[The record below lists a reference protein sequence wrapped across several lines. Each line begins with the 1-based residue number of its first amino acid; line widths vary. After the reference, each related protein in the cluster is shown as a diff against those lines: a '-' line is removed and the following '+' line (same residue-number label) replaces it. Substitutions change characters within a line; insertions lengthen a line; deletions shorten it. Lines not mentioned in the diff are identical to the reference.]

1 MDPENR
7 MRIEKCWDELVTSL
21 DFDLMSPC
29 LIQYNIINTQEYD
42 SIKVKQ
48 NKTEKVNG
56 FKAQCNVVW

>member
-7 MRIEKCWDELVTSL
+7 VRIEKCWDELLTSL

-42 SIKVKQ
+42 SIKDKQ
-48 NKTEKVNG
+48 NKTEKVSI
-56 FKAQCNVVW
+56 